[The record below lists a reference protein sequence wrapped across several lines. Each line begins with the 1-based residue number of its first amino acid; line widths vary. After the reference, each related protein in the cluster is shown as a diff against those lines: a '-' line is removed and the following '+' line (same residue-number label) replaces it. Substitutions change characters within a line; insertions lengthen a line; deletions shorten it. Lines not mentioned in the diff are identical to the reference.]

1 MQLADAVVDAFV
13 WPLRL
18 LGLGPNEDEQQLP
31 LLNIPVNAL
40 VNHTIPALTAKE
52 KANLGICCNVLWQLV
67 ASTVTCLKFCQ
78 APGTL
83 CEAARS
89 PRIQQVGDRTA

>member
-18 LGLGPNEDEQQLP
+18 LGLGPSDEEQHLP
-31 LLNIPVNAL
+31 LLNIPHNAL
-40 VNHTIPALTAKE
+40 VNHTIPALSPKD
-52 KANLGICCNVLWQLV
+52 KANLGLSCNVLWQLV
-67 ASTVTCLKFCQ
+67 ASTVTCLNFSQ

-89 PRIQQVGDRTA
+89 PRIRQVIDQQG